1 MARQLSRM
9 VLAVVTLLLAVAQ
22 PAWACPVCFGDP
34 NSPMAIGASWGIA
47 LLLGVTAGVLAAFAG
62 FFLYLMKRSRM
73 ALGERIDL
81 SSSSQTSG
89 SV

>member
-1 MARQLSRM
+1 MSRM
-9 VLAVVTLLLAVAQ
+9 IMVAALLLTVPQ
-22 PAWACPVCFGDP
+22 PTWACPVCFGDP

-62 FFLYLMKRSRM
+62 FFFYLIKRSRM

-81 SSSSQTSG
+81 TSSSQTSG
-89 SV
+89 SM